1 MSKSIVRPD
10 YITYVEVCGV
20 EFNDAHVWVDSSPA
34 EPDVNWPG
42 SFEITGVERNGEDI
56 MGLMTDAEIESMT
69 QRLYEQECEAA
80 SDDGYGDYM
89 YDLRKDEG

>member
-1 MSKSIVRPD
+1 MGKSIARPD

-34 EPDVNWPG
+34 EPDVNWHG

-56 MGLMTDAEIESMT
+56 EPVDFVKVAGALFHGAPPPLARPRRPTAP
-69 QRLYEQECEAA
+69 AH
-80 SDDGYGDYM
+80 
-89 YDLRKDEG
+89 